1 MPPSAYQCQ
10 IQAFSERI
18 EHELVAGQ
26 LNFPTVMDLSLRIK
40 QLADAPDTPLDA
52 IARLLK
58 AEPVISAKAVRLANT
73 VGANPYHASATSV
86 DEAVRRIGLDT
97 LLGLAFAVSAE
108 QLAKDLRTVELRL
121 VATGLWMHTV
131 DVACWA
137 QAIARE
143 TSTVK
148 PETALFA
155 GMMTDIGLFF
165 LLARVADYPAV
176 TEELEHF
183 AEFAYTW
190 SIPVGRAILESFR
203 LPEHVLDAY
212 PSRERLYGG
221 TWPPASLSD
230 TLLLAT
236 LVAQTPNPF
245 DTLLGV
251 ERPTLSQAIVTSNVD
266 EPRLNAML
274 AAAETSRN
282 AMLDVVRS

>member
-1 MPPSAYQCQ
+1 MPRSAYQCQ
-10 IQAFSERI
+10 VQAFSERI

-26 LNFPTVMDLSLRIK
+26 LTFPTVMDLSLRIK

-58 AEPVISAKAVRLANT
+58 AEPVVSAKAVRLANT
-73 VGANPYHASATSV
+73 VGTNPFHAPVTSV
-86 DEAVRRIGLDT
+86 DEAVQRIGLDT

-143 TSTVK
+143 TRTVK

-176 TEELEHF
+176 TEELERF

-190 SIPVGRAILESFR
+190 SIPVGRAILESFH
-203 LPEHVLDAY
+203 LPDHVLDAY
-212 PSRERLYGG
+212 PAREKLYGG
-221 TWPPASLSD
+221 TWPPSSLAD
-230 TLLLAT
+230 TVLLAT

-266 EPRLNAML
+266 ELHLNAML

-282 AMLDVVRS
+282 AMLAVVRS